1 MTPLL
6 SVRDL
11 HVSFGDVPAVVGAA
25 LEVRSGQT
33 VALVGQSGSGKS
45 TLARAIVGLLSP
57 AARVHRGE
65 IEFEGRSLLGL
76 GEPAL
81 RAVRGRHIALVAQ
94 DPAAALNPVVPIGT
108 QVAETLRIHGL
119 ARRGQADE
127 LAVGLLE
134 AAGLPNARTL
144 LRRYPHEL
152 SGGMRQRVLVA
163 IALAGQPRL
172 VIADEPTNAMD
183 SELRDQV
190 LDHLG
195 SLAEKSGTA
204 LLLITHDLGVVAER
218 ASRVVVMHEG
228 VTVESGATARILH
241 APSDPNTRRLVSA
254 APGLH
259 PERLR
264 PAVSGEPGSGATGF
278 EAQADLWRSAV
289 TDRPNRTI
297 LEACGVTMVFP
308 KRQVAAV
315 EDVSFAVERGQTVAL
330 VGHSGAGKSTLA
342 RLAVRLVLPSAG
354 RMLFDGQDLAGLR
367 GSALRAYRRRV
378 QMIFQDPV
386 TCLDPRFT
394 AAELI
399 EEPLRAFGLGDRM
412 SRRARVRELADQVA
426 LPHSLLTRRPREL
439 SGGQCQRVAIARAIG
454 PRPDLVV
461 CDEPT
466 SSLDVVV
473 QDQVLRL
480 LVDLQ
485 GELGLSYLFIT
496 HDLAVVRQVADRVVE
511 LRAGRIVSTQ
521 ASQLTQATQD
531 RREHEPT

>member
-11 HVSFGDVPAVVGAA
+11 RVGFGAVPALAGAR

-45 TLARAIVGLLSP
+45 TLARAVVGLLP
-57 AARVHRGE
+57 KTATVLGGE
-65 IEFEGRSLLGL
+65 IEFDGRSLLGL
-76 GEPAL
+76 TEPAL
-81 RAVRGRHIALVAQ
+81 RAIRGRHIALVAQ

-119 ARRGQADE
+119 ARRGQADD
-127 LAVGLLE
+127 LAVGLLT
-134 AAGLPNARTL
+134 AAGLPEARTH

-195 SLAEKSGTA
+195 ALAERSGTA
-204 LLLITHDLGVVAER
+204 LLLITHDLSVVAER

-228 VTVESGATARILH
+228 ATVEFGPTAQILE
-241 APSDPNTRRLVSA
+241 APTDPNTQRLVSS

-259 PERLR
+259 PVRLR
-264 PAVSGEPGSGATGF
+264 PRVSVE
-278 EAQADLWRSAV
+278 
-289 TDRPNRTI
+289 RPDGTL
-297 LEACGVTMVFP
+297 LEARGVTKVFP
-308 KRQVAAV
+308 KRHTAAV
-315 EDVSFAVERGQTVAL
+315 EDVSFSLARGRTLAL

-342 RLAVRLVLPSAG
+342 RMAVRLALPSAG
-354 RMLFDGQDLAGLR
+354 RMLFDGQDLAALK
-367 GSALRAYRRRV
+367 GSALRAFRRRV

-386 TCLDPRFT
+386 TCLDPRFS

-399 EEPLRAFGLGDRM
+399 EEPLRAFRLGDRAA
-412 SRRARVRELADQVA
+412 RQARVRELADQVA

-454 PRPDLVV
+454 PRPDLLV

-511 LRAGRIVSTQ
+511 LRAGRVV
-521 ASQLTQATQD
+521 ADED
-531 RREHEPT
+531 RREHA

>member
-11 HVSFGDVPAVVGAA
+11 HVSFGDVPALAGAR

-45 TLARAIVGLLSP
+45 TLARAIVGLLPP
-57 AARVHRGE
+57 AARVRRGE

-134 AAGLPNARTL
+134 AAGLPDARTH

-183 SELRDQV
+183 GELRDQV

-228 VTVESGATARILH
+228 VTVESGATARILD

-264 PAVSGEPGSGATGF
+264 PAVSGEPG
-278 EAQADLWRSAV
+278 WRSAV
-289 TDRPNRTI
+289 ADRQNRAI
-297 LEACGVTMVFP
+297 LEACGVTVVFP
-308 KRQVAAV
+308 KRQTAAV
-315 EDVSFAVERGQTVAL
+315 EDVSFAVGRGETVAL

-342 RLAVRLVLPSAG
+342 RMAVRLVLPSAG
-354 RMLFDGQDLAGLR
+354 RMLFDGQDLAGLK

-399 EEPLRAFGLGDRM
+399 EEPLRAFGLGDRAA
-412 SRRARVRELADQVA
+412 RRARVRELADQVA

-485 GELGLSYLFIT
+485 GELGLSYLFIS
-496 HDLAVVRQVADRVVE
+496 HDRAVVRQVADRVVE
-511 LRAGRIVSTQ
+511 LRAGRIVSNQATQ
-521 ASQLTQATQD
+521 APQATQD